1 MNLSLLDEHQAISLN
16 LVLSQPTKSIVY
28 CKNENKNN
36 LLMVIN
42 IVYKFFIFGTINFLK
57 KLDAHN
63 MYKENQ
69 SNSINKY
76 MYGLIDYNHMHL
88 RLQESC
94 KQMKIRIK
102 TTT

>member
-1 MNLSLLDEHQAISLN
+1 MVLN
-16 LVLSQPTKSIVY
+16 
-28 CKNENKNN
+28 N
-36 LLMVIN
+36 
-42 IVYKFFIFGTINFLK
+42 VYKFFIFRTVNFNK
-57 KLDAHN
+57 TWCPQ

-69 SNSINKY
+69 SISIYILNT
-76 MYGLIDYNHMHL
+76 YGLIDYNHMHL